1 MMRRGTTVKV
11 YKTTR
16 HGRGALDVY
25 FEYHGVNVSGGGEWA
40 RMPTDVR
47 VNGVRCA
54 RVQRVMDEDEEDVER
69 KGGATCV
76 AIIPNGDV

>member
-1 MMRRGTTVKV
+1 MRRGTTVKV

-40 RMPTDVR
+40 RMPTDVS

-76 AIIPNGDV
+76 AIYQTVT